1 MAMQLKIIL
10 ATRNKGKVEELIHL
24 LEGLPVSITSLADH
38 PEVPEVVEDGET
50 FRDNARKKARE
61 VTSATGAWT
70 LADDSGLAVK
80 ALDGRPGV
88 YSARYAGK
96 NGDHQANNEKLLAE
110 MKDVP
115 DGERQA
121 AFVCA
126 MVLASPDGREWDVEK
141 HCEGEIA
148 FEPKGSGGFGYDP
161 LFFVPQFGRTMAELS
176 MEEKNS
182 ISHRGKALR
191 AIKEVLLELLE

>member
-1 MAMQLKIIL
+1 MIL
-10 ATRNKGKVEELIHL
+10 ATRNMGKVDELIHL
-24 LEGLPVSITSLADH
+24 LEGLPVSVTSLRDH

-61 VTSATGAWT
+61 VASATGAWT

-80 ALDGRPGV
+80 ALGGKPGV

-96 NGDHQANNEKLLAE
+96 NGDHQANNEKLLRE
-110 MKDVP
+110 MTDVP
-115 DGERQA
+115 ADERQA

-126 MVLASPDGREWDVEK
+126 MVLASPDGREWDVEES
-141 HCEGEIA
+141 CEGEIA

-161 LFFVPQFGRTMAELS
+161 LFYVPVFGKTMAELS
-176 MEEKNS
+176 MNEKNS

-191 AIKEVLLELLE
+191 KMKEVLLELLK